1 MQMMAHGI
9 SAAGLFILCGQ
20 LYERLKTRDLKQM
33 GGLST
38 RMSGLPPIAMFFAA
52 ASLGLPGLG
61 NFVGEIL
68 ILIGSFKVNEPVTLV
83 ATSGLVLSAV
93 YSLILV
99 QRALHGTPQADA
111 TPVAG
116 LNLRELS
123 MMFSLILIMV
133 WLGLY
138 PQPVLDTSA
147 AVINGI
153 DQLITST
160 LPAAQ

>member
-20 LYERLKTRDLKQM
+20 LYERLKTRDLKLM
-33 GGLST
+33 GGLSS
-38 RMSGLPPIAMFFAA
+38 RMPGLPPIAMFFAA

-83 ATSGLVLSAV
+83 ATTGLVLSAV

-99 QRALHGTPQADA
+99 QRALHGTPQGDS
-111 TPVAG
+111 TPVVG